1 NTNDWN
7 LTWYTPHPDLSQCFQ
22 HTVLVWFPCMYL
34 WSCGPLYLVYLWF
47 TGQGGISLT
56 SLCCAKTLMIWSAQ
70 SLLSI
75 LFWLISSAQ
84 CLHLFISLLIL
95 SLQLLAVCVIQWERM
110 KGCRSSVLLFLFWT
124 LAVVCSLVPLRA
136 NIQQI
141 IEEVCVCVC
150 VCVCVLVIRGYR
162 TPLQAEDLWCLREE
176 DSSDYYD
183 TIYYTL
189 HPTHYTLHTTHHTLH
204 TTPYTLH
211 PTHHTLHTT
220 HYTLHTTPYTPL
232 PTHHTLHT
240 TPHTLHP
247 THHTTPYTPHYT
259 LHTTPY
265 TPHPTH
271 HTLHTTPYTPHHT
284 LHTTPYTPLPTH
296 HTTPYTTPYTPHP
309 THYTLHT
316 TPYTLHTTPYTLHT
330 TPHPTHYTLHT
341 TPYTL
346 LPTHYTLHP
355 THYTLHTNTT
365 HYTLHTTYYTSHPTH
380 YTLHTTLHTTPY
392 TPYTLHTHHTLH
404 TTPYTPHYTLHTTPY
419 TLHPTHHTTPYTPHT
434 TPYTL
439 HTTPYTLHTTPY
451 TLHPTHYTL
460 HITPYTLHPTHHTL
474 HTTPYTLHPTYYT
487 LHTTPYTPHYTLH
500 TTPYTPHPTHHTLH
514 TTHHTTPYTLHP
526 THYTLHTTLHP
537 THYTLHTTY
546 HTLHTTHHTLH
557 PTHYT
562 LHPTHYT
569 LHITPYTLHI
579 TPYTLHPTYY
589 TLHTTP
595 YTLHP
600 THYILVKT
608 AVMGLVYRKSLVIS
622 SAARQSCTVGEIVNL
637 VSADTQKLM
646 DMVVYF
652 NAVWLAPIEIALCLY
667 FLWQLLGPSAL
678 AGIATVILIFPLNGF
693 IAKMRSKLQV
703 IQMRY
708 TDSRIKLMNEI
719 LSGIKILKFY
729 AWEQAFLERV
739 LGYREKELNALKR
752 SQVLYSISIA
762 SFNSS
767 SFLIAFSMFGVYVL
781 VDDKNILDA
790 QKVFVSM
797 ALIHILKTP
806 LSQLPFAMSTTMQ
819 AVVSL
824 RRLGKFLCQD
834 ELKPDDVDREPY
846 NGDGVVIDSGT
857 FGWSKEGPPCLMR
870 INVRVKKG
878 SLVAVVG
885 HVGSGKS
892 SLLSAMLG
900 ETEKRSGHVS
910 VKGSVAYVPQQ
921 AWIQNA
927 TLKDNIVFGQER
939 KESWYRRV
947 VEACALLPDLEILPA
962 GDGTEIGEKGLNLS
976 GGQKQ
981 RVSLARAV
989 YRKADVYLLDDPLSA
1004 VDTHVGQ
1011 HIFERVFG
1019 AEGLLKDQTRVLV
1032 THGLSF
1038 LPQADLILV
1047 LVEGEITEMGSYLE
1061 LMARDGAFAEFIR
1074 LFAGNERKERSHRGE
1089 ERDGT
1094 HSTGCNHLVI
1104 KHIQTMEA
1112 ISDTEDQKQEVLG
1125 KLTEADKANTGR
1137 VSSTMYVEYFR
1148 TIGLALIIPIVFLY
1162 AFQQA
1167 ASLAYNY
1174 WLSVWADDP
1183 IINGTQI
1190 DTDLKLGVFGALGF
1204 AQGVS
1209 IFGTT
1214 VAISLGGIIA
1224 SRHLHLD
1231 LLNNVLRSPMAFF
1244 EVTPSGN
1251 LLNRFSKEVD
1261 AIDCMIPDGLKMM
1274 LGYLFKLLEV
1284 CIIVLVAMPFA
1295 GVVLLPLTLLYA
1307 FIQSFYVA
1315 TSCQLRRLEAVSRSP
1330 IYTHF
1335 NETVQGASVVRA
1347 FSEQERFI
1355 LQANGRID
1363 HNQTAYFPR
1372 FVATRWLAVN
1382 LEFLGNLLVLAAATL
1397 AVMGRDTLSPGI
1409 VGLAVSHS
1417 LQVTGILSWI
1427 VRSWTD
1433 VENNI
1438 VSVERVKEYAD
1449 TPKEAPWTIEGS
1461 MLPLAW
1467 PTHGTIE
1474 LEEYGLQYR
1483 KGLDWALKGIS
1494 LSIQEKE
1501 KVGIVGRTG
1510 AGKSSLALGI
1520 FRILEAAKGEI
1531 YIDGINIAQIGLHE
1545 LRSRITIIPQDPV
1558 LFSGSLRMNLDPFDG
1573 YSDEEVW
1580 RALELSHL
1588 KSFVSCLPDKLNHEC
1603 SEGGENLSL
1612 GQRQLVCLARALLRK
1627 TKILVLDE
1635 ATAAVDLETDNLIQS
1650 TIRTQFDDCT
1660 VLTIAHRLNT
1670 IMDYTRVIVMDRG
1683 LITEMDSPSN
1693 LISERGQFY
1702 LMCREAGLV

>member
-1 NTNDWN
+1 SLPHPSFSLSGLEPNLVHPSPRPDPMLPFDWN

-56 SLCCAKTLMIWSAQ
+56 SLCCAKTVLGLCLLMIWSAQ

-150 VCVCVLVIRGYR
+150 VCVCVYPVCYPLQNPCPVEDASFLSKMLFWWFGGLVIRGYR

-176 DSSDYYD
+176 DSSDCIIAD
-183 TIYYTL
+183 LEIDWNKPSCLISPSTRKECSLSGCRPTGPKLTEQTQLLKKLRQEQNSGFCLFRVLARSFGPFFLKGTL
-189 HPTHYTLHTTHHTLH
+189 FLIFHDAFMFSIPQVLS
-204 TTPYTLH
+204 
-211 PTHHTLHTT
+211 
-220 HYTLHTTPYTPL
+220 
-232 PTHHTLHT
+232 
-240 TPHTLHP
+240 
-247 THHTTPYTPHYT
+247 
-259 LHTTPY
+259 
-265 TPHPTH
+265 
-271 HTLHTTPYTPHHT
+271 
-284 LHTTPYTPLPTH
+284 
-296 HTTPYTTPYTPHP
+296 
-309 THYTLHT
+309 
-316 TPYTLHTTPYTLHT
+316 
-330 TPHPTHYTLHT
+330 
-341 TPYTL
+341 L
-346 LPTHYTLHP
+346 LLGFMCDQDSDLWKGFMFAFLLFLLSSLQSLFNHQYMYSCFTVGMR
-355 THYTLHTNTT
+355 
-365 HYTLHTTYYTSHPTH
+365 
-380 YTLHTTLHTTPY
+380 
-392 TPYTLHTHHTLH
+392 
-404 TTPYTPHYTLHTTPY
+404 
-419 TLHPTHHTTPYTPHT
+419 
-434 TPYTL
+434 
-439 HTTPYTLHTTPY
+439 
-451 TLHPTHYTL
+451 
-460 HITPYTLHPTHHTL
+460 
-474 HTTPYTLHPTYYT
+474 
-487 LHTTPYTPHYTLH
+487 
-500 TTPYTPHPTHHTLH
+500 
-514 TTHHTTPYTLHP
+514 
-526 THYTLHTTLHP
+526 
-537 THYTLHTTY
+537 
-546 HTLHTTHHTLH
+546 
-557 PTHYT
+557 
-562 LHPTHYT
+562 
-569 LHITPYTLHI
+569 
-579 TPYTLHPTYY
+579 
-589 TLHTTP
+589 
-595 YTLHP
+595 
-600 THYILVKT
+600 VKT

-752 SQVLYSISIA
+752 SQAVIT
-762 SFNSS
+762 FQK
-767 SFLIAFSMFGVYVL
+767 IAFSMFGVYVL

-1104 KHIQTMEA
+1104 KQCFDWLKRSLADVHSKQT
-1112 ISDTEDQKQEVLG
+1112 TCEVLG

-1137 VSSTMYVEYFR
+1137 VKLEMYVEYFR

-1204 AQGVS
+1204 AQGV
-1209 IFGTT
+1209 
-1214 VAISLGGIIA
+1214 VKQVWLDRLAISLGGIIA

>member
-1 NTNDWN
+1 MNDLCSISGLDPLWDWN
-7 LTWYTPHPDLSQCFQ
+7 VTWYTPHPDLTQCFQ
-22 HTVLVWFPCMYL
+22 HTVLVWFPCIFL
-34 WSCGPLYLVYLWF
+34 WFCSPLYLLHLWF
-47 TGQGGISLT
+47 TDRGRIPLT
-56 SLCCAKTLMIWSAQ
+56 TLCCAKTVLGLCLASFGFLEVFYLLVRRSAEIQ
-70 SLLSI
+70 QHLVFLLSPVI
-75 LFWLISSAQ
+75 R
-84 CLHLFISLLIL
+84 SLTM
-95 SLQLLAVCVIQWERM
+95 LLAVCMMQWERM

-124 LAVVCSLVPLRA
+124 LAVICSLVPLRG

-141 IEEVCVCVC
+141 VDKGFSTDAMPFVAFFIYFSLQLTQLILSCFSDQRPNTDKHTYRKSPCPEEDASFLSKMLFWWFGG
-150 VCVCVLVIRGYR
+150 LVVQGYR
-162 TPLQAEDLWCLREE
+162 SPLQADDLWSLRDE
-176 DSSDYYD
+176 DSSDRIIAD
-183 TIYYTL
+183 LEGDWARECRSLSGSCPAGPKLTEQTQLLKKLKQEQSSGFCLFRVLARSFGPFFLRGTFCIIIHDAFMFSVPQVL
-189 HPTHYTLHTTHHTLH
+189 SLLLGFMHDEDS
-204 TTPYTLH
+204 
-211 PTHHTLHTT
+211 
-220 HYTLHTTPYTPL
+220 PL
-232 PTHHTLHT
+232 WKGYMFAFLMF
-240 TPHTLHP
+240 
-247 THHTTPYTPHYT
+247 
-259 LHTTPY
+259 
-265 TPHPTH
+265 
-271 HTLHTTPYTPHHT
+271 
-284 LHTTPYTPLPTH
+284 
-296 HTTPYTTPYTPHP
+296 
-309 THYTLHT
+309 
-316 TPYTLHTTPYTLHT
+316 
-330 TPHPTHYTLHT
+330 
-341 TPYTL
+341 L
-346 LPTHYTLHP
+346 LSSLQSLFNHQYMYSCFTVGMR
-355 THYTLHTNTT
+355 
-365 HYTLHTTYYTSHPTH
+365 
-380 YTLHTTLHTTPY
+380 
-392 TPYTLHTHHTLH
+392 
-404 TTPYTPHYTLHTTPY
+404 
-419 TLHPTHHTTPYTPHT
+419 
-434 TPYTL
+434 
-439 HTTPYTLHTTPY
+439 
-451 TLHPTHYTL
+451 
-460 HITPYTLHPTHHTL
+460 
-474 HTTPYTLHPTYYT
+474 
-487 LHTTPYTPHYTLH
+487 
-500 TTPYTPHPTHHTLH
+500 
-514 TTHHTTPYTLHP
+514 
-526 THYTLHTTLHP
+526 
-537 THYTLHTTY
+537 
-546 HTLHTTHHTLH
+546 
-557 PTHYT
+557 
-562 LHPTHYT
+562 
-569 LHITPYTLHI
+569 
-579 TPYTLHPTYY
+579 
-589 TLHTTP
+589 
-595 YTLHP
+595 
-600 THYILVKT
+600 VKT
-608 AVMGLVYRKSLVIS
+608 AVMGLVYRKVWRMSG
-622 SAARQSCTVGEIVNL
+622 AARRSCTVGEIVNL
-637 VSADTQKLM
+637 VSTDTQKLM

-652 NAVWLAPIEIALCLY
+652 NAVWVAPIEITLCLF
-667 FLWQLLGPSAL
+667 FLWQRLGPSAL

-693 IAKMRSKLQV
+693 IAKMRSKLQEV
-703 IQMRY
+703 QMRY

-729 AWEQAFLERV
+729 AWERAFLEWV

-767 SFLIAFSMFGVYVL
+767 SFLVTFAMFGVYVL
-781 VDDKNILDA
+781 IDDKNVLDA

-797 ALIHILKTP
+797 ALINILKTP

-819 AVVSL
+819 AIVSL
-824 RRLGKFLCQD
+824 KRLGKFLCQD
-834 ELKPDDVDREPY
+834 ELKPDSVNRELYSPEG
-846 NGDGVVIDSGT
+846 GDGVVIESGT
-857 FGWSKEGPPCLMR
+857 FGWSKEGPPCLRR
-870 INVRVKKG
+870 IDVRVKKG

-900 ETEKRSGHVS
+900 ETEKRSGQVS

-927 TLKDNIVFGQER
+927 TLKDNIMFGQER
-939 KESWYRRV
+939 KESWYHRV

-1011 HIFERVFG
+1011 HIFERVVG
-1019 AEGLLKDQTRVLV
+1019 PRGLLKDKTRVLV
-1032 THGLSF
+1032 THGLSY

-1047 LVEGEITEMGSYLE
+1047 MVEGEITEMGSYLE
-1061 LMARDGAFAEFIR
+1061 LMGRKGAFAEFIR
-1074 LFAGNERKERSHRGE
+1074 QRQCSDHGGLRHGGYGASRRRGQT
-1089 ERDGT
+1089 DGGRQGQ
-1094 HSTGCNHLVI
+1094 HWEGGWCSTVTATDTPPFLSSPF
-1104 KHIQTMEA
+1104 TPYLS
-1112 ISDTEDQKQEVLG
+1112 ISPSAPLLLLQV
-1125 KLTEADKANTGR
+1125 KLQ
-1137 VSSTMYVEYFR
+1137 MYVEYFR
-1148 TIGLALIIPIVFLY
+1148 TIGTALIIPIILLY

-1174 WLSVWADDP
+1174 WLSLWADDP

-1204 AQGVS
+1204 AQGVA

-1224 SRHLHLD
+1224 SRHLHQD
-1231 LLNNVLRSPMAFF
+1231 LLSNVLRSPMAFF

-1335 NETVQGASVVRA
+1335 NETIQGASVIRA

-1355 LQANGRID
+1355 QQANTRID
-1363 HNQTAYFPR
+1363 HNQTSYFPR

-1382 LEFLGNLLVLAAATL
+1382 LEFLGNLLVLSAATL
-1397 AVMGRDTLSPGI
+1397 AVMGRNTLSPGI

-1417 LQVTGILSWI
+1417 LQVHTHQTYIHLWHLLLH
-1427 VRSWTD
+1427 
-1433 VENNI
+1433 
-1438 VSVERVKEYAD
+1438 
-1449 TPKEAPWTIEGS
+1449 TPLTHGRASTCS
-1461 MLPLAW
+1461 TLPLAW
-1467 PTHGTIE
+1467 PIHGTME

-1483 KGLDWALKGIS
+1483 KGLDWALRGVS
-1494 LSIQEKE
+1494 LSIQERE

-1558 LFSGSLRMNLDPFDG
+1558 LFSGSLRMNLDPFDS

-1580 RALELSHL
+1580 RALELAHL
-1588 KSFVSCLPDKLNHEC
+1588 KSFVSGLPDKLKHEC

-1693 LISERGQFY
+1693 LISQRGQFY
-1702 LMCREAGLV
+1702 SMCQEAGLV

>member
-1 NTNDWN
+1 
-7 LTWYTPHPDLSQCFQ
+7 Q

-56 SLCCAKTLMIWSAQ
+56 SLCCAKTVSV
-70 SLLSI
+70 
-75 LFWLISSAQ
+75 
-84 CLHLFISLLIL
+84 C
-95 SLQLLAVCVIQWERM
+95 LLAVCVIQWERM

-124 LAVVCSLVPLRA
+124 LTVVCSLVPLRA

-141 IEEVCVCVC
+141 IEEGFFTDAMRFIAFFVYFSLQLTQLILSCFSDQRPSTDTHTYKKNPCPVEDASFLSKMLFWWFGG
-150 VCVCVLVIRGYR
+150 LVIRGYR

-176 DSSDYYD
+176 DSSDCIIAD
-183 TIYYTL
+183 L
-189 HPTHYTLHTTHHTLH
+189 EKDWARECSKLQQKECSLSGCRPTGPKLTEQTQ
-204 TTPYTLH
+204 
-211 PTHHTLHTT
+211 
-220 HYTLHTTPYTPL
+220 
-232 PTHHTLHT
+232 
-240 TPHTLHP
+240 
-247 THHTTPYTPHYT
+247 
-259 LHTTPY
+259 
-265 TPHPTH
+265 
-271 HTLHTTPYTPHHT
+271 
-284 LHTTPYTPLPTH
+284 
-296 HTTPYTTPYTPHP
+296 
-309 THYTLHT
+309 
-316 TPYTLHTTPYTLHT
+316 
-330 TPHPTHYTLHT
+330 
-341 TPYTL
+341 L
-346 LPTHYTLHP
+346 LKKLRQEQNSGFCLFRVLARSFGPFFLKG
-355 THYTLHTNTT
+355 
-365 HYTLHTTYYTSHPTH
+365 
-380 YTLHTTLHTTPY
+380 
-392 TPYTLHTHHTLH
+392 
-404 TTPYTPHYTLHTTPY
+404 
-419 TLHPTHHTTPYTPHT
+419 
-434 TPYTL
+434 
-439 HTTPYTLHTTPY
+439 
-451 TLHPTHYTL
+451 
-460 HITPYTLHPTHHTL
+460 
-474 HTTPYTLHPTYYT
+474 
-487 LHTTPYTPHYTLH
+487 
-500 TTPYTPHPTHHTLH
+500 
-514 TTHHTTPYTLHP
+514 
-526 THYTLHTTLHP
+526 
-537 THYTLHTTY
+537 
-546 HTLHTTHHTLH
+546 
-557 PTHYT
+557 
-562 LHPTHYT
+562 
-569 LHITPYTLHI
+569 
-579 TPYTLHPTYY
+579 
-589 TLHTTP
+589 
-595 YTLHP
+595 
-600 THYILVKT
+600 ILFLIFHDVFMFSIPQVLSLLLGFMRDQDSDLWKGFMFALLLFLLSSLQSLFNHQYMYSCFTVGMRVKT

-652 NAVWLAPIEIALCLY
+652 NAVWVAPIEIALCLF
-667 FLWQLLGPSAL
+667 FLWQRLGPSAL

-767 SFLIAFSMFGVYVL
+767 SFLVTFAMFGVYVL
-781 VDDKNILDA
+781 IDDKNILDA

-797 ALIHILKTP
+797 ALINILKTP

-819 AVVSL
+819 AIVSL

-846 NGDGVVIDSGT
+846 SPDGDGVVIDSGT

-900 ETEKRSGHVS
+900 ETEKRSGRVS

-939 KESWYRRV
+939 KESWYHRV

-1004 VDTHVGQ
+1004 VDAHVGQ

-1019 AEGLLKDQTRVLV
+1019 PKGLLKDQTRVLV

-1047 LVEGEITEMGSYLE
+1047 MVEGEITEMGSYLE

-1089 ERDGT
+1089 ERWNTLNRLQPPGD
-1094 HSTGCNHLVI
+1094 
-1104 KHIQTMEA
+1104 KAA
-1112 ISDTEDQKQEVLG
+1112 ISDTEDQEQEDVG

-1137 VSSTMYVEYFR
+1137 VKLEMYVEYFR
-1148 TIGLALIIPIVFLY
+1148 TIGLALIIPIVVLY

-1261 AIDCMIPDGLKMM
+1261 AIDCMIPDGVKMM

-1295 GVVLLPLTLLYA
+1295 GVILLPLTLLYA

-1335 NETVQGASVVRA
+1335 NETVQGASVIRA
-1347 FSEQERFI
+1347 FSEQQRFI
-1355 LQANGRID
+1355 LQANGRVD

-1417 LQVTGILSWI
+1417 LQ
-1427 VRSWTD
+1427 
-1433 VENNI
+1433 
-1438 VSVERVKEYAD
+1438 
-1449 TPKEAPWTIEGS
+1449 APWTIEGS

-1531 YIDGINIAQIGLHE
+1531 YIDGINIAQIGLHA

-1588 KSFVSCLPDKLNHEC
+1588 KSFVSGLPDKLNHEC